1 MAVKRYGTTGEKSLE
16 AALNIACQ
24 SSSLLGIPANESGAL
39 LHPRIHGMI
48 RALSKLVVENISQI
62 MSVSDEAKLEPA
74 RRIQFAFT
82 DEQEQFRAA
91 IRRFL
96 QEKSPPTEV
105 RRLMDTTEGYDPETW
120 RQLSEQLALPGI
132 HIPEH
137 YGGAGF
143 GMVELCIA
151 TEEMGRALLCA
162 PYFSTAV
169 LASNA
174 ILNAGTEAQKS
185 SLLPEL
191 ASGARLAAL
200 AVTESNG
207 QWEPQAIGLVAT
219 PDAEGFRL
227 EGTKSYVVDG
237 HVADLLVVAG
247 RIAGTTGSD
256 GLALFTVRADSLG
269 VKRQL
274 LESMDATRKLA
285 SIDFHG
291 APAQLLGDV
300 KDGSKALVRTL
311 DQAAIALANEMVGG
325 AQVLLDSAVNYAKL
339 RVQFGRTIGSFQTIK
354 HKCADMLLD
363 MELAKSAVYYA
374 AQAAAADDPEWP
386 ALACLAKAAASETYL
401 RIAIDCIQV
410 HGGIGFTWD
419 NDTHLWFKRAK
430 SSEVFLGEPHYHRER
445 LLQRWGV

>member
-1 MAVKRYGTTGEKSLE
+1 
-16 AALNIACQ
+16 
-24 SSSLLGIPANESGAL
+24 
-39 LHPRIHGMI
+39 
-48 RALSKLVVENISQI
+48 
-62 MSVSDEAKLEPA
+62 MSVSDESQFEPA

-105 RRLMDTTEGYDPETW
+105 RRLMDTATGYDPGIW

-132 HIPEH
+132 HIPEQ

-143 GMVELCIA
+143 GMVELCIV

-169 LASNA
+169 LATNA

-185 SLLPEL
+185 SLLPDL
-191 ASGARLAAL
+191 ASGVRLAAL
-200 AVTESNG
+200 AVTEPNG
-207 QWEPQAIGLVAT
+207 QWDPQAIELVAT
-219 PDAEGFRL
+219 PVAEDFLL
-227 EGTKSYVVDG
+227 EGAKSYVVDG

-247 RIAGTTGSD
+247 RAPGTAGGE
-256 GLALFTVRADSLG
+256 GLALFTVRADASG
-269 VKRQL
+269 VDRRL
-274 LESMDATRKLA
+274 LESMDATRKIA
-285 SIDFHG
+285 RIEFHG
-291 APAQLLGDV
+291 AQAQLLGDV
-300 KDGSKALVRTL
+300 NDGAKPLVRTL

-325 AQVLLDSAVNYAKL
+325 AQAVFDAAVNYAKL
-339 RVQFGRTIGSFQTIK
+339 RVQFGRTIGSFQAIK
-354 HKCADMLLD
+354 HKCADMLLE
-363 MELAKSAVYYA
+363 MELAKSAAYYA

-386 ALACLAKAAASETYL
+386 ALACLAKAAASEMYL
-401 RIAIDCIQV
+401 HIAAECIQI

-419 NDTHLWFKRAK
+419 HDTHLWFKRAK
-430 SSEVFLGEPHYHRER
+430 SSQVFLGQPYYHREL